1 MGLRNR
7 AKRLVTGAG
16 ARFLALLILVL
27 SGTFAA
33 FGQQITGTIVGTV
46 KDQQGAVV
54 NTATVKATNVD
65 TGFSRS
71 TPTNN
76 LGEYRIDYLP
86 VGKYTV
92 EAKAP
97 SFERYV
103 QQNISLDV
111 DQELTV
117 DVALAVGAATQT
129 VTVTTAPPTVNTSDP
144 VLGRTIEPEEIIGL
158 PLVNRNTYTL
168 ISLTPGVMANNNS
181 SFSNPTGT
189 PTTATGLYI
198 EDVQINGSIDGGS
211 AGVAFYLDGGN
222 NITEMRN
229 YGNPAPNPDAVE
241 EFRVET
247 SSFGAQYGQFSAG
260 VVSVITKSGT
270 NQWHGSLFE
279 FNRNTDFNA
288 NSWVPARNAAKQII
302 VSPYHRNQFGG
313 TVGGPIKKNDAFFFF
328 SYGGLRQITSNIY
341 TGAIVP
347 TAAERLGD
355 FTADTSFSVYMP
367 GTNKTVLANGANA
380 SPNCAAGVLSTATAG
395 HCLPTSALDTTVSNL
410 DNTSNTIGSSIP
422 LPNGAAG
429 SAGGGTYAGLIP
441 IPVTENE
448 YLGKYDQ
455 NLGTKDHVAATY
467 FFSRNVLKNNPG
479 GNIPWTWNQ
488 VASNGT
494 NINLSDVHTFS
505 PTIANQT
512 WLTFTRAAGGRVNPP
527 VTGPATQ
534 TLASY
539 GSNFLIQGPVG
550 LPNLAP
556 SGAFTASATNAGPFT
571 GSDNYELRDMV
582 SLTKGKHSLFIGGEF
597 ALAKTM
603 FDANLLNFGSIS
615 FATSAPTSTGNVFSD
630 WVTGQ
635 ASSAEQDSPYTT
647 HLSTWHY
654 ALFVQDDYRITPR
667 FTANLGIRWDIDQP
681 PVDPH
686 NRTESFI
693 PGQQSTVAPL
703 APRGLVFPGDA
714 GVGRGIIPTSYY
726 HVSPR
731 LGFAWDPFGDGKTSI
746 RGAAGI
752 FFGIPA
758 GNEWNQPGNAI
769 PFALRP
775 QTGEGPLSSITNFY
789 STPGD
794 FPSTAPGG
802 GLIPYTYTASKPTF
816 IEGPGGATEA
826 ISPHF
831 KYPYEYQVNLSVQR
845 QLPARVTLT
854 AAYVGALSHQLPNF
868 IDANYTPYA
877 TSVNGTAITPSTSAN
892 NVAARRQ
899 FDPCPIAGCPTG
911 AAAINNGNGLL
922 GAGIVD
928 LLSNLTANYHALQV
942 SATKQMS
949 RGFNISGFYVWS
961 HALDS
966 FEPDADGLSS
976 PQDSGYFGAPFTASN
991 NSLGAIGGG
1000 LQEEKGPMNADIRQN
1015 AAMSGTWNISYF
1027 HGDNRIFSNLVNGW
1041 TISPIVYLKSGGV
1054 FTVTTGSNKSFDS
1067 TGNQRPDYA
1076 VGGPGPVLSHN
1087 RCRVCTPASG
1097 SNEVSAWFNNSTTSP
1112 TYIYNGPGVAGGI
1125 GPGGADGNVGRNSLF
1140 GPGFK
1145 QLDMGLFRDI
1155 KLERGIVFQL
1165 RGEATNLLNWVNLS
1179 NPTASGPPTTVGGNN
1194 NNGNFGK
1201 ITSATGTQRVL
1212 QVGGRLT
1219 F

>member
-1 MGLRNR
+1 MKSSKRQASHGR
-7 AKRLVTGAG
+7 AATSRLTIMAL
-16 ARFLALLILVL
+16 LALILV
-27 SGTFAA
+27 AA
-33 FGQQITGTIVGTV
+33 TPAFSQQTTGSIVGTV
-46 KDQQGAVV
+46 HDSQGAVV

-71 TPTNN
+71 APTNSV
-76 LGEYRIDYLP
+76 GEYRIDYLP
-86 VGKYTV
+86 VGKYSV
-92 EAKAP
+92 EASAP
-97 SFERYV
+97 GFEHFV
-103 QQNISLDV
+103 QQNVALDV
-111 DQELTV
+111 DQEQTINI
-117 DVALAVGAATQT
+117 ALAVGAQTQT

-168 ISLTPGVMANNNS
+168 ISLTPGVMINNNS
-181 SFSNPTGT
+181 STSNPTGT

-247 SSFGAQYGQFSAG
+247 SAFGAQYGQFSAG

-270 NQWHGSLFE
+270 NQFHGSLFE

-288 NSWVPARNAAKQII
+288 NTWAPAHNAAGQII

-328 SYGGLRQITSNIY
+328 SYGGLRQVTDAVFTGGIT
-341 TGAIVP
+341 P
-347 TAAERLGD
+347 TANERLGD
-355 FTADTSFSVYMP
+355 FTADTFTVYMP

-380 SPNCAAGVLSTATAG
+380 GPGCAAGLIGPSTAG
-395 HCLPTSALDTTVSNL
+395 HCIPTSALDTTVSNM
-410 DNTSNTIGSSIP
+410 DNVANTVGSSIP
-422 LPNGAAG
+422 LPNIPGG
-429 SAGGGTYAGLIP
+429 LKPGTGGGTYAGLIP

-479 GNIPWTWNQ
+479 GNVPWTWNQ

-494 NINLSDVHTFS
+494 NINLSDVHTFN
-505 PTIANQT
+505 PTTANQT
-512 WLTFTRAAGGRVNPP
+512 WLTFTRAAGGRVNLP

-539 GSNFLIQGPVG
+539 GSNFLLQGPVS
-550 LPNLAP
+550 LPNISLSGGFAP
-556 SGAFTASATNAGPFT
+556 DVTNAGPFT

-615 FATSAPTSTGNVFSD
+615 FATSAPTTTGNVFSD

-654 ALFVQDDYRITPR
+654 AVFVQDNYRITPR
-667 FTANLGIRWDIDQP
+667 FTANLGVRWDIDQP

-703 APRGLVFPGDA
+703 APKGLVFPGDK
-714 GVGRGIIPTSYY
+714 GVGRGIIPTAYY

-731 LGFAWDPFGDGKTSI
+731 LGFAWDPFGDGKTSL

-775 QTGEGPLSSITNFY
+775 QTGEGPLNSITNFY
-789 STPGD
+789 SYPGD

-802 GLIPYTYTASKPTF
+802 GLFPYVYKPSAPVF
-816 IEGPGGATEA
+816 ISGPGGATEA

-831 KYPYEYQVNLSVQR
+831 KYPYVYQFNLSVQR
-845 QLPARVTLT
+845 QLPGRVTLT

-868 IDANYTPYA
+868 IDANYAPY
-877 TSVNGTAITPSTSAN
+877 STAFGAPSNSAQSI
-892 NVAARRQ
+892 ADRRP
-899 FDPCPIAGCPTG
+899 FDPCVGACPSG
-911 AAAINNGNGLL
+911 AAAINNGTGIL
-922 GAGIVD
+922 GAQIVD
-928 LLSNLTANYHALQV
+928 LLSNLTANYHSLQV
-942 SATKQMS
+942 SATKQLS
-949 RGFNISGFYVWS
+949 RNFSASGFYVWS
-961 HALDS
+961 RAMDS
-966 FEPDADGLSS
+966 FEPDADGLSV
-976 PQDSGYFGAPFTASN
+976 PQDDGYFGAPFTASN

-1000 LQEEKGPMNADIRQN
+1000 LQEEKGPMGANSANTGGVDMRSN
-1015 AAMSGTWNISYF
+1015 AAMSGTWNIDYF
-1027 HGDNRIFSNLVNGW
+1027 HGDNKIVKEAVNGW
-1041 TISPIVYLKSGGV
+1041 QISPIVYLHSGTD
-1054 FTVTTGSNKSFDS
+1054 FTMETGSSKNLDS
-1067 TGNQRPDYA
+1067 NNSSTSNRPNA
-1076 VGGPGPVLSHN
+1076 VAGINPVLDPH
-1087 RCRVCTPASG
+1087 RCRVCSSTNSVLN
-1097 SNEVSAWFNNSTTSP
+1097 SWFNTAAFVA
-1112 TYIYNGPGVAGGI
+1112 NGPGVAGGI
-1125 GPGGADGNVGRNSLF
+1125 GPGGADGNVRRNSLY

-1145 QLDMGLFRDI
+1145 DIDMGVFRNI
-1155 KLERGIVFQL
+1155 TFERGVVFQL
-1165 RGEATNLLNWVNLS
+1165 RGEATNVFNLVS
-1179 NPTASGPPTTVGGNN
+1179 LANPTANLGSGND
-1194 NNGNFGK
+1194 GK
-1201 ITSATGTQRVL
+1201 ITSAVGTQRII

>member
-1 MGLRNR
+1 MIAIQLRSLLSR
-7 AKRLVTGAG
+7 SSALRIMVLMVLCAAAALTA
-16 ARFLALLILVL
+16 LA
-27 SGTFAA
+27 
-33 FGQQITGTIVGTV
+33 QQITGTIVGTV
-46 KDQQGAVV
+46 KDPQGAVV

-71 TPTNN
+71 APTNGV
-76 LGEYRIDYLP
+76 GEYRIDYLP
-86 VGKYTV
+86 VGNYTV
-92 EAKAP
+92 EATSP
-97 SFERYV
+97 GFEHFV
-103 QQNISLDV
+103 QKNVALDV
-111 DQELTV
+111 DQEQTINF
-117 DVALAVGAATQT
+117 ALAVGAQTQT
-129 VTVTTAPPTVNTSDP
+129 VTVSTAPPQVNTSDA

-181 SFSNPTGT
+181 STANPTGT

-247 SSFGAQYGQFSAG
+247 SAFGAQYGQFSAG

-288 NSWVPARNAAKQII
+288 NTWAPAHNAAGKII

-328 SYGGLRQITSNIY
+328 SYGGLRQVTSNIY
-341 TGAIVP
+341 TGAITP

-355 FTADTSFSVYMP
+355 FTADTFSVYMP

-380 SPNCAAGVLSTATAG
+380 GPGCAAGLIGPSTAG
-395 HCLPTSALDTTVSNL
+395 HCIPTSSLDTTVANM
-410 DNTSNTIGSSIP
+410 DNTGNSVGSSIP
-422 LPNGAAG
+422 LPNGALKPAT
-429 SAGGGTYAGLIP
+429 GGGAYSGLIP

-467 FFSRNVLKNNPG
+467 FFSRNVLNNNPG
-479 GNIPWTWNQ
+479 GNVPWTYNQ
-488 VASNGT
+488 IGSNGT

-505 PTIANQT
+505 PTTANQT
-512 WLTFTRAAGGRVNPP
+512 WLTFTRAAGGRTNPP

-539 GSNFLIQGPVG
+539 GSNFLLQGPVS
-550 LPNLAP
+550 LPNISLSGGFAP
-556 SGAFTASATNAGPFT
+556 DVTNAGPFT

-582 SLTKGKHSLFIGGEF
+582 SLVKGKHSLFIGGEF

-615 FATSAPTSTGNVFSD
+615 FSTSAPTTTGNVFSD

-654 ALFVQDDYRITPR
+654 ALFVQDNYRITPR
-667 FTANLGIRWDIDQP
+667 FTANLGVRWDIDQP

-703 APRGLVFPGDA
+703 APKGIVFPGDT
-714 GVGRGIIPTSYY
+714 GVGRGIIPTAYY

-746 RGAAGI
+746 RGAGGI

-775 QTGEGPLSSITNFY
+775 QTGEGPLNSITNFY
-789 STPGD
+789 SYPGD

-802 GLIPYTYTASKPTF
+802 GLFPYTYTPSKPTF
-816 IEGPGGATEA
+816 IEGPGGSTEA

-831 KYPYEYQVNLSVQR
+831 KYPYEYQINFSVQR

-854 AAYVGALSHQLPNF
+854 AAYVGAISHQLPNF
-868 IDANYTPYA
+868 IDAAYAPYSTVFGA
-877 TSVNGTAITPSTSAN
+877 PSTSATS
-892 NVAARRQ
+892 VAERRQ
-899 FDPCPIAGCPTG
+899 FDPCPTAGCPSG

-928 LLSNLTANYHALQV
+928 LLSNLNANYHALQV

-961 HALDS
+961 HALDT
-966 FEPDADGLSS
+966 FEPDADGLST
-976 PQDSGYFGAPFTASN
+976 PQDPGYFGAPFTANN

-1000 LQEEKGPMNADIRQN
+1000 LGEEKGPMNADIRNN

-1027 HGDNRIFSNLVNGW
+1027 HGENKIISNLVNGW
-1041 TISPIVYLKSGGV
+1041 TISPVIYLHSGGV
-1054 FTVTTGSNKSFDS
+1054 FNVTTGSNKNDDSSGS
-1067 TGNQRPDYA
+1067 TGGSRPDYVA
-1076 VGGPGPVLSHN
+1076 GGPKPVLGPH

-1097 SNEVSAWFNNSTTSP
+1097 LNEVSAWFNNSVTNP
-1112 TYIYNGPGVAGGI
+1112 TYVYNGPGVAGGI

-1145 QLDMGLFRDI
+1145 DLDMGLFRDI
-1155 KLERGIVFQL
+1155 HFERGMVFQL
-1165 RGEATNLLNWVNLS
+1165 RGEATNLLNWVNLN
-1179 NPTASGPPTTVGGNN
+1179 NPTASGPLPTLTSTANG
-1194 NNGNFGK
+1194 NGNFGK

>member
-1 MGLRNR
+1 MNPKKIAR
-7 AKRLVTGAG
+7 VVFSGAG
-16 ARFLALLILVL
+16 ARYLAMLVLILG
-27 SGTFAA
+27 GTLAA
-33 FGQQITGTIVGTV
+33 FSQQITGTVVGTV
-46 KDQQGAVV
+46 KDAQGGVIT
-54 NTATVKATNVD
+54 TATVKATNVD
-65 TGFSRS
+65 TGYSRS
-71 TPTNN
+71 APTNGV
-76 LGEYRIDYLP
+76 GEYRIDYLP

-92 EAKAP
+92 EATAGG
-97 SFERYV
+97 FERFV
-103 QQNISLDV
+103 QQNVSLDV

-117 DVALAVGAATQT
+117 PITLAVGAATQT
-129 VTVTTAPPTVNTSDP
+129 ITVSTAPPTVNTSDA
-144 VLGRTIEPEEIIGL
+144 VLGVTIDPNEIIGL

-181 SFSNPTGT
+181 STANPTGT

-247 SSFGAQYGQFSAG
+247 SAFGAQYGQFSAG

-288 NSWVPARNAAKQII
+288 NTWAPAHNAAGQII
-302 VSPYHRNQFGG
+302 VAPYHRNQFGG
-313 TVGGPIKKNDAFFFF
+313 TVGGPIKKDDAFFFF
-328 SYGGLRQITSNIY
+328 SYGGLRQVTSNIY
-341 TGAIVP
+341 TGAITP
-347 TAAERLGD
+347 TANERLGD
-355 FTADTSFSVYMP
+355 FTADTFTVYTP
-367 GTNKTVLANGANA
+367 GAAHTAANQVKGTN
-380 SPNCAAGVLSTATAG
+380 SSSNCQVATLNCVPTA
-395 HCLPTSALDTTVSNL
+395 LLDTTVATMDKVGNSV
-410 DNTSNTIGSSIP
+410 GSSIP
-422 LPNGAAG
+422 LPNIAG
-429 SAGGGTYAGLIP
+429 GIKPATGGGTYAGLIP

-479 GNIPWTWNQ
+479 GNVPWTYNQ

-494 NINLSDVHTFS
+494 NINLSDVHSFS
-505 PTIANQT
+505 SSTANQT
-512 WLTFTRAAGGRVNPP
+512 WLTFTRAAGGRTNPP

-534 TLASY
+534 TLTSF
-539 GSNFLIQGPVG
+539 GSNFLLQGPIS
-550 LPNLAP
+550 LPNISLSGGFAP
-556 SGAFTASATNAGPFT
+556 DVTNAGPFT

-582 SLTKGKHSLFIGGEF
+582 SLTKGKHSLFIGGEW

-654 ALFVQDDYRITPR
+654 ALFVQDNYRVTPR
-667 FTANLGIRWDIDQP
+667 FTANLGVRWDIDQP
-681 PVDPH
+681 PVDPK

-693 PGQQSTVAPL
+693 PGQASTVAPL
-703 APRGLVFPGDA
+703 APKGLVFPGDS
-714 GVGRGIIPTSYY
+714 GVGRGIIPTAYY

-758 GNEWNQPGNAI
+758 GNEWNQPGNAV

-775 QTGEGPLSSITNFY
+775 QTGEGPLNSLTNFY
-789 STPGD
+789 SYPGD
-794 FPSTAPGG
+794 FPSTASGG
-802 GLIPYTYTASKPTF
+802 GLFPYTYTPSKPIF

-831 KYPYEYQVNLSVQR
+831 KYPYEYQINLSVQR

-868 IDANYTPYA
+868 IDANYAPY
-877 TSVNGTAITPSTSAN
+877 STAFGTPSTSATS
-892 NVAARRQ
+892 VAARRQ
-899 FDPCPIAGCPTG
+899 FDPCPAAGCPTG

-928 LLSNLTANYHALQV
+928 LLSNLNANYHALQV
-942 SATKQMS
+942 SATKQLS

-976 PQDSGYFGAPFTASN
+976 PQDSGYFGAPFTAGN
-991 NSLGAIGGG
+991 NSLGAVGGG
-1000 LQEEKGPMNADIRQN
+1000 LGEEKGPMNADIRNN
-1015 AAMSGTWNISYF
+1015 AAMSGTWNISYV
-1027 HGDNRIFSNLVNGW
+1027 HGANRILEEVVNGW
-1041 TISPIVYLKSGGV
+1041 TISPVIYLHSGGV
-1054 FTVTTGSNKSFDS
+1054 FNVTTGSNRSDDS

-1076 VGGPGPVLSHN
+1076 AGGPNPVLSPH

-1097 SNEVSAWFNNSTTSP
+1097 SNEVSAWFNNSATSP
-1112 TYIYNGPGVAGGI
+1112 TYIYNGVGVAGGI

-1145 QLDMGLFRDI
+1145 DLDMGLFRDI
-1155 KLERGIVFQL
+1155 KFERGIVFQL

-1179 NPTASGPPTTVGGNN
+1179 NPTASGPPTTATSGTN

>member
-1 MGLRNR
+1 MNIGKFARVLL
-7 AKRLVTGAG
+7 ASTGM
-16 ARFLALLILVL
+16 RFFAILVL
-27 SGTFAA
+27 ILCGSLIGWS
-33 FGQQITGTIVGTV
+33 QQTTGSIVGTV

-54 NTATVKATNVD
+54 NTATVKATNVN

-71 TPTNN
+71 APANGY
-76 LGEYRIDYLP
+76 GEYRIDYLP
-86 VGKYTV
+86 VGTYTV
-92 EAKAP
+92 EASATG
-97 SFERYV
+97 FERFV
-103 QQNISLDV
+103 QQNVALDV
-111 DQELTV
+111 DQ
-117 DVALAVGAATQT
+117 ALAVDVTLSVGAQTQT
-129 VTVTTAPPTVNTSDP
+129 VTVTDAPPVVNTSDA
-144 VLGRTIEPEEIIGL
+144 VLGRTIEPDEIIGL
-158 PLVNRNTYTL
+158 PLVNRNIYSEV
-168 ISLTPGVMANNNS
+168 SLTPGVMANNNS
-181 SFSNPTGT
+181 STSNPTGT

-229 YGNPAPNPDAVE
+229 YGNPSPNPDAVD

-247 SSFGAQYGQFSAG
+247 SAFGAQYGQYSAG

-270 NQWHGSLFE
+270 NQFHGSLFE

-288 NSWVPARNAAKQII
+288 NSWQPAHNAAGQII
-302 VSPYHRNQFGG
+302 VAPYHRNQFGG

-328 SYGGLRQITSNIY
+328 SYAGLRQVTSNIY
-341 TGAIVP
+341 TGAITP

-355 FTADTSFSVYMP
+355 FTADTFTVYMP
-367 GTNKTVLANGANA
+367 GTNKTVVADGVNT
-380 SPNCAAGVLSTATAG
+380 SPNCLTAKPN
-395 HCLPTSALDTTVSNL
+395 CIPTSALDTTVFNM
-410 DNTSNTIGSSIP
+410 DNVGNSIGSSIP
-422 LPNGAAG
+422 LPNISGGIKPAT
-429 SAGGGTYAGLIP
+429 GGGTYAGLIP

-455 NLGTKDHVAATY
+455 NLGPKDHVAATY

-479 GNIPWTWNQ
+479 GNVPWTYNQ

-494 NINLSDVHTFS
+494 NLNLSDVHTFT
-505 PTIANQT
+505 PAVANQA
-512 WLTFTRAAGGRVNPP
+512 WLTFTRAAGGRTNPP
-527 VTGPATQ
+527 VNGPLTQ
-534 TLASY
+534 TLTSF
-539 GSNFLIQGPVG
+539 GSNFLIQGPVS
-550 LPNLAP
+550 LPNISLSGGFAP
-556 SGAFTASATNAGPFT
+556 DVTNAGPFT

-582 SLTKGKHSLFIGGEF
+582 SITKGKHSLFIGGEF

-615 FATSAPTSTGNVFSD
+615 FATSAPTTTGNVFSD

-647 HLSTWHY
+647 HLSTWHE
-654 ALFVQDDYRITPR
+654 ALFVQDNYRVTPR
-667 FTANLGIRWDIDQP
+667 FTANLGVRWDIDQP

-686 NRTESFI
+686 NRTESFV

-703 APRGLVFPGDA
+703 APKGIVFPGDA
-714 GVGRGIIPTSYY
+714 GIGRGIIPTAYY

-731 LGFAWDPFGDGKTSI
+731 LGFAWDPFGDGKTSL
-746 RGAAGI
+746 RGAGGI

-775 QTGEGPLSSITNFY
+775 QTGEGPLNSITNFY
-789 STPGD
+789 SYPGD

-802 GLIPYTYTASKPTF
+802 GLIPYTYTASKPVF

-831 KYPYEYQVNLSVQR
+831 KYQYTYQFNLSAQR
-845 QLPARVTLT
+845 QLPYRVTLT
-854 AAYVGALSHQLPNF
+854 AAYVAALSHQLPNF
-868 IDANYTPYA
+868 IDAAYAPY
-877 TSVNGTAITPSTSAN
+877 STAFGTPSTSATS
-892 NVAARRQ
+892 VADRRQ
-899 FDPCPIAGCPTG
+899 FDPCAGACPTG

-928 LLSNLTANYHALQV
+928 LLSNLNANYHALQI
-942 SATKQMS
+942 SASKQMAH
-949 RGFNISGFYVWS
+949 GFSMSGFYVWS

-976 PQDSGYFGAPFTASN
+976 PQDSGYFGAPFTPTN

-1000 LQEEKGPMNADIRQN
+1000 LQEEYGSMNADIRNN

-1027 HGDNRIFSNLVNGW
+1027 HGENKIFSNLVNGW
-1041 TISPIVYLKSGGV
+1041 TISPIVYLHSGGV
-1054 FTVTTGSNKSFDS
+1054 FNITTGSNKSFDS
-1067 TGNQRPDYA
+1067 TGNQRPDYVA
-1076 VGGPGPVLSHN
+1076 GGPSPVLNAH
-1087 RCRVCTPASG
+1087 RCRVCTPGSG
-1097 SNEVSAWFNNSTTSP
+1097 TNEVSAWFNNSVTSP
-1112 TYIYNGPGVAGGI
+1112 TYIYNGPGVAGGV
-1125 GPGGADGNVGRNSLF
+1125 GPGGADGNVRRNSLF

-1145 QLDMGLFRDI
+1145 DLDMGLFRDI
-1155 KLERGIVFQL
+1155 KFERGIVFQL

-1179 NPTASGPPTTVGGNN
+1179 NPTASGPLPTLTSTANG
-1194 NNGNFGK
+1194 NGNFGK